1 MDAKTSMRI
10 IIIPMLLFLFL
21 SSAMVVAEPYN
32 VVPRAKK
39 NRSLRDILTANKA
52 VPPVSP
58 GSAKPYFH
66 HHG

>member
-39 NRSLRDILTANKA
+39 NRILRTYSGQL
-52 VPPVSP
+52 PPESP
-58 GSAKPYFH
+58 GQRSPL
-66 HHG
+66 HG

>member
-39 NRSLRDILTANKA
+39 NRSLQAITIDK
-52 VPPVSP
+52 PPVSP
-58 GSAKPYFH
+58 PGRTPHPPHRHS
-66 HHG
+66 